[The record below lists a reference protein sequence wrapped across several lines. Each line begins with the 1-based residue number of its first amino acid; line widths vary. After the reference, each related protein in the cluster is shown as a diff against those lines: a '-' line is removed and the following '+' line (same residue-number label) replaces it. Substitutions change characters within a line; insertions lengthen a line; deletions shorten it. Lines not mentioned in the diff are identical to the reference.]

1 MMKIQ
6 NVISNL
12 SKVYIK
18 DKAKI
23 LKLTIIVLI
32 IILPLM
38 QIGCVAAAITGGVAA
53 GAGTV
58 AYLKGE
64 LKSLED
70 ANIDRVWRATEGAV
84 NELNFIVTNKVK
96 DAVSAKLDALTAVNK
111 SVHITLKRKTD
122 SLTEIT
128 IRIGTFGNEQLSRL
142 ILEKIQKRL

>member
-1 MMKIQ
+1 MKIQ
-6 NVISNL
+6 NLISNL
-12 SKVYIK
+12 SHEYIK
-18 DKAKI
+18 DKAKFQRVI
-23 LKLTIIVLI
+23 IIVMI
-32 IILPLM
+32 TIFPLM
-38 QIGCVAAAITGGVAA
+38 QIGCVVAAVGVGAAA
-53 GAGTV
+53 GAGTI

-64 LKSLED
+64 LKALED

-96 DAVSAKLDALTAVNK
+96 DAVSAKLDALTADNK

-128 IRIGTFGNEQLSRL
+128 IRIGTFGNEELSRL

>member
-1 MMKIQ
+1 MKIQ
-6 NVISNL
+6 NLISNL
-12 SKVYIK
+12 SHEYIK
-18 DKAKI
+18 DKAKFQR
-23 LKLTIIVLI
+23 LI
-32 IILPLM
+32 IIVMITIFPLM
-38 QIGCVAAAITGGVAA
+38 QIGCVVAAVGVGAAA
-53 GAGTV
+53 GAGTI

-64 LKSLED
+64 LKALED

-96 DAVSAKLDALTAVNK
+96 DAVSAKLDALTADNK

-128 IRIGTFGNEQLSRL
+128 IRIGTFGNEELSRL

>member
-1 MMKIQ
+1 MKIQ
-6 NVISNL
+6 DAISNL
-12 SKVYIK
+12 SQVCIG

-23 LKLTIIVLI
+23 RRLI
-32 IILPLM
+32 IILIISTLPLM

-64 LKSLED
+64 LKTLED

-96 DAVSAKLDALTAVNK
+96 DAVSAKLDALTADNK
-111 SVHITLKRKTD
+111 SIHITLKRKTD
-122 SLTEIT
+122 SLTEII
-128 IRIGTFGNEQLSRL
+128 IRIGTFGDEKLSRL
-142 ILEKIQKRL
+142 ILVKIQKRL

>member
-1 MMKIQ
+1 MKIQ
-6 NVISNL
+6 NLISNL
-12 SKVYIK
+12 SNEYIK
-18 DKAKI
+18 DKAKFQR
-23 LKLTIIVLI
+23 LI
-32 IILPLM
+32 IIVMITIFPLM
-38 QIGCVAAAITGGVAA
+38 QIGCVVAAVGVGAAA
-53 GAGTV
+53 GAGTI

-64 LKSLED
+64 LKALED

-96 DAVSAKLDALTAVNK
+96 DAVSAKLDALTADNK

-128 IRIGTFGNEQLSRL
+128 IRIGTFGNEELSRL